1 MSLFE
6 KVIALLFKHEVIEVL
21 VSGILVLVL
30 YLFASEFF
38 LNRNQRRQ
46 KRL

>member
-1 MSLFE
+1 MSLLE
-6 KVIALLFKHEVIEVL
+6 KVIALLFQQEVFEVL
-21 VSGILVLVL
+21 LSGIVVLVL

-38 LNRNQRRQ
+38 MNRNQRRQ